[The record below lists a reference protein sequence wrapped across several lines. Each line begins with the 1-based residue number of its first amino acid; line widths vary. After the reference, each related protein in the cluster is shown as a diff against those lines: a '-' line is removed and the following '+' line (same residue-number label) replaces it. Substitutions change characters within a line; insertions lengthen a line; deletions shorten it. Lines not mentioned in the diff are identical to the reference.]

1 MLLSREFIIT
11 PLVACFCILGISL
24 SQFPRLQELI
34 NSEQSMSVE
43 ALEKEQQKEALR
55 LSLLQQIPTFGYDNL
70 ISNWVYIDF
79 LQYFGDDP
87 VRDKIG
93 YSLSPEFF
101 AIILKHDP
109 KFREAYLGL
118 SVSSSLY
125 AGMPERAITLMDKS
139 LKSLS
144 PKIPEKSYY
153 IWRYKGTDE
162 LLFLGDSQAASKS
175 FLKAAEWASEYDD
188 QDSKNVVSLSQSTAK
203 FLERNPDSKYAR
215 IASWS
220 MVLQNNVDEKTRNR
234 AIQEIE
240 NLGGKIVINNQG
252 LPTVTFPE
260 KD

>member
-11 PLVACFCILGISL
+11 PLVAIFCILGISL
-24 SQFPRLQELI
+24 SQYPRLQKLL
-34 NSEQSMSVE
+34 NSKQDMSVE
-43 ALEKEQQKEALR
+43 ALEKEQQKQA
-55 LSLLQQIPTFGYDNL
+55 LSLGLLQKIPTFGYDNL

-79 LQYFGDDP
+79 LQYFGDDE

-101 AIILKHDP
+101 GIILKHDP
-109 KFREAYLGL
+109 KFREAYLAL

-125 AGMPERAITLMDKS
+125 AGMPERAIKLMDKN

-144 PKIPEKSYY
+144 PKLPEKSYY

-175 FLKAAEWASEYDD
+175 FFKAAEWASEYDD
-188 QDSKNVVSLSQSTAK
+188 PESKNVVSLSQATAK

-234 AIQEIE
+234 AIKEIE
-240 NLGGKIVINNQG
+240 NLGGKIAIDNQG
-252 LPTVTFPE
+252 IPTVTFRE